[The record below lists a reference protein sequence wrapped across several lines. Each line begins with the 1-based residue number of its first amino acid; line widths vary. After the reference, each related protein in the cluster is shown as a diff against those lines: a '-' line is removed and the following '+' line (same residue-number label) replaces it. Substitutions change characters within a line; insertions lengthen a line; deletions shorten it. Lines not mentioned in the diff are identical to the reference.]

1 MHSLVPE
8 VVVQP
13 APGGEFAPRVD
24 EHGGVGGAVGGQL
37 AVGGVGAHLGISLID
52 WCNGNGQSF

>member
-13 APGGEFAPRVD
+13 APRGELAPRVD

-37 AVGGVGAHLGISLID
+37 AVGGVGAHLERSLLH
-52 WCNGNGQSF
+52 WCNGNVQGF